1 MPCLGVG
8 VLIGTLLLLLP
19 CPHIANLLDMDL
31 VRVGLDNKAHTITS
45 AALPLGIA
53 HGMSLAGGTLLV
65 IAMEDATTHSHSG
78 SILLRT
84 GWNPPPSVLAADEP
98 CSHQRVAAMPT
109 HTRVRT

>member
-1 MPCLGVG
+1 MPGGWCLM
-8 VLIGTLLLLLP
+8 IRALLRLLP
-19 CPHIANLLDMDL
+19 CPHLANLFNMDL
-31 VRVGLDNKAHTITS
+31 VRVGLDSKAHTITS
-45 AALPLGIA
+45 AALPLVTA

-98 CSHQRVAAMPT
+98 CT
-109 HTRVRT
+109 HTKELQPCPHTPRVRT